1 MLNRGLEIVDV
12 PYKEIQ
18 VAPEPSQLNMSCNRK
33 FLEFLSGQLGKAEN
47 VIIAILP
54 GFAAGSRP
62 VGDDGDRLTGTP
74 DAVDEE
80 IDVLLRDLK
89 GVACLFK
96 GFYGLSLLKRLTQCL
111 LR

>member
-1 MLNRGLEIVDV
+1 MFDRSPEIIDV

-18 VAPEPSQLNMSCNRK
+18 VAPEPSQLDMGCNREL
-33 FLEFLSGQLGKAEN
+33 LEFLSGQLGKAED

-54 GFAAGSRP
+54 GFPAGPRP
-62 VGDDGDRLTGTP
+62 VGDDGGRLTGSP
-74 DAVDEE
+74 DAVDEK

-96 GFYGLSLLKRLTQCL
+96 GSHGLPLLNPSCR
-111 LR
+111 